1 MQTTAVTLSIIVS
14 SFGTYLNKTHLSKKS
29 VIYKNQM

>member
-14 SFGTYLNKTHLSKKS
+14 NFGRYLNKTHLSKKY
-29 VIYKNQM
+29 VIHKNQI